1 MSSLSNPIQLN
12 ETYRNLIDVIGSH
25 SRCYRQGQM
34 GAYVIGES
42 RKYLRQPIWLEGAE
56 KIGESRCD
64 RREPNTSATT
74 DLIGGSQKDQWDDVI
89 GGADEVGS
97 SQCDRRETLWSARA
111 EYIGGNPFDLG
122 KSKISATH
130 NMIGGGRRDRREP
143 MWSLKSG
150 KIVWSGWDRSVTNTI
165 YPIPT

>member
-12 ETYRNLIDVIGSH
+12 ATYRNLIDVIGSH

-42 RKYLRQPIWLEGAE
+42 RRYLRQPIWLEGAE
-56 KIGESRCD
+56 KIGGSRIHRRKQIWLAGAKKISETMWSVEPMRSARANVIDESR
-64 RREPNTSATT
+64 
-74 DLIGGSQKDQWDDVI
+74 
-89 GGADEVGS
+89 
-97 SQCDRRETLWSARA
+97 CDRRETLWSARA

-122 KSKISATH
+122 KPKISATH

-143 MWSLKSG
+143 MWCVKSG
-150 KIVWSGWDRSVTNTI
+150 KIIWSAWDRSVTNTI